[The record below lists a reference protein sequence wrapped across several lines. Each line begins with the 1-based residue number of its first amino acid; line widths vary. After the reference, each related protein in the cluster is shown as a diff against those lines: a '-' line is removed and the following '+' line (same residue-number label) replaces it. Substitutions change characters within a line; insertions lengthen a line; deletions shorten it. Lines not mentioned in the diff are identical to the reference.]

1 LDYYWSLVKKETLK
15 LIYSITNITPNA
27 EKIYSLIGR
36 GAGIIEDGKISDV
49 YLLSDDEVD
58 LISALSP
65 ITLLLPENF
74 KIGVFELQEGKVA
87 FIKYQNKFIGFPIR
101 KDNIMEVIKEI
112 EVKFNDKVLHSQN
125 GR

>member
-1 LDYYWSLVKKETLK
+1 MLK
-15 LIYSITNITPNA
+15 
-27 EKIYSLIGR
+27 KIYSLIGR
-36 GAGIIEDGKISDV
+36 GVCIIEDGKISDV

-65 ITLLLPENF
+65 ITLILPENF

-125 GR
+125 G